1 MRVAYVCADPGV
13 PVYGAK
19 GASVHVQAVA
29 GSLARRGAR
38 VELLA
43 TRWGGERPP
52 ALQGVREH
60 RLPPAPKGETAVRE
74 RRALA
79 ANTGLADALED
90 LGPVD
95 LAIERYS
102 LWSHAAME
110 HARRAGV
117 PCVLEVNA
125 PLIDEQ
131 AAHRTLVHREK
142 AEQAT
147 ARALAAARTIV
158 AVSEGVA
165 GWLERWPQAR
175 GRVHVVPNGVDP
187 ARFPAR
193 LAAPRRRRRGEPF
206 TVGFLGTL
214 KPWHGLDT
222 LVAAFS
228 ALRRTHPEAR
238 LRVVGDG
245 PQAPSLRR
253 ALVEHGALD
262 AAELV
267 GGVDPSQV
275 AAQLA
280 AMDVAVAPYP
290 DLRPFYFSP
299 LKVFE
304 AMAAGLPVVASRV
317 GQLEQLVDEG
327 TSGLLYPPGDVAALA
342 GALARLA
349 DDPAGCRRMG
359 ASARRV
365 ALATHTWDA
374 VTDRVLALAGAG
386 TAPAARRAA

>member
-38 VELLA
+38 VQLLA

-60 RLPPAPKGETAVRE
+60 RLPPAPKGDAAVRE

-79 ANTGLADALED
+79 ANTALAHALED
-90 LGPVD
+90 LGALD
-95 LAIERYS
+95 LVIERYS

-131 AAHRTLVHREK
+131 AAHRALVHRQE

-147 ARALAAARTIV
+147 ARVLAAAGTIV

-165 GWLERWPQAR
+165 EWLQRWPQAR
-175 GRVHVVPNGVDP
+175 GRVHVVANGVDP
-187 ARFPAR
+187 ARFPAH
-193 LAAPRRRRRGEPF
+193 LAAPRRRRRGESF

-222 LVAAFS
+222 LVAAFC

-245 PQAPSLRR
+245 PQGPSLRR
-253 ALVEHGALD
+253 ALAEHGALD

-267 GGVDPSQV
+267 GGVDPAQV
-275 AAQLA
+275 AEQLA

-327 TSGLLYPPGDVAALA
+327 TSGLLYPPGEAAALA

-349 DDPAGCRRMG
+349 DDPTGCRRMG
-359 ASARRV
+359 ANARRAV
-365 ALATHTWDA
+365 LATHTWDA
-374 VTDRVLALAGAG
+374 VTDRVLALAGVG
-386 TAPAARRAA
+386 TAPVTGRAA